1 MARQDAVRDQLLA
14 FLPNLRAFAL
24 SLTGNGAEAD
34 DLVQDTILRAWGSLD
49 RFEEGTNLEAWL
61 FTILRN
67 TFYSQLRKQRRE
79 VEDADGFHAARMWA
93 APTQEA
99 RLDFAD
105 LQSALAK
112 LSPKLRE
119 IILLVGAEGLSYE
132 EVASICGCPV
142 GTVKS
147 RANRARA
154 RLAHL
159 LAVPDPKEIGPD
171 QVIMAALQLAA

>member
-1 MARQDAVRDQLLA
+1 MAGSDAIRNQLLA

-24 SLTGNGAEAD
+24 SLTTNGVEAD
-34 DLVQDTILRAWGSLD
+34 DLVQETILRAWSNLD

-67 TFYSQLRKQRRE
+67 NFYSQLRKQRRE
-79 VEDADGFHAARMWA
+79 IEDVDGSYASRMWV
-93 APTQEA
+93 APTQGA
-99 RLDFAD
+99 HLDFTD
-105 LQSALAK
+105 LQAALAK

-119 IILLVGAEGLSYE
+119 IIVLVGAEGLSYE
-132 EVASICGCPV
+132 EVSCICGCPV

-154 RLAHL
+154 CLAHL
-159 LAVPDPKEIGPD
+159 LSVGDPNEIGTD
-171 QVIMAALQLAA
+171 RIIKAALQSAA